1 MVHRHSLTF
10 RHSQGEAHM
19 TSRETRNEQANQAA
33 CLGSGQSFSPPWGSP
48 PRHQRPHDEGAAAAQ
63 GGQPRL
69 EKLQGPLT
77 SLTQDT
83 PVQLPRAPAPARVSS
98 PGCPS
103 GSRKHESLGE
113 SGGGGGGSRP
123 GGSHAAGAPLEL
135 PMGLQ
140 GGGEENRQS
149 RWWVS
154 VPKTEK

>member
-113 SGGGGGGSRP
+113 SGGGGRIQARWFPRGQDSLG
-123 GGSHAAGAPLEL
+123 AAHGPTGRERRKPA
-135 PMGLQ
+135 
-140 GGGEENRQS
+140 
-149 RWWVS
+149 VS
-154 VPKTEK
+154 VVGISP